1 MNGNRI
7 FPTLETE
14 RLTLREMTSKDT
26 EFYFHHF
33 NIDKI
38 ADGCCFPG
46 PSNLEIPRK
55 ELELY
60 CINPFRENRGV
71 RWGII
76 RKRDDKLI
84 GTCGI
89 YDWDKTS
96 HRAEIGYDLD
106 PAYWGQGIMTEALRA
121 ILRYGFEKIQ
131 LNRIQA
137 IIDSKNAK
145 SMRLV
150 RRLEFKREGVLRQRS
165 YFRGEFRDDIVFSL
179 LRNEWTP
186 PWPHHPL
193 SVKRD

>member
-1 MNGNRI
+1 MNINRI

-14 RLTLREMTSKDT
+14 RLILREMTPKDT

-38 ADGCCFPG
+38 IDGCCFPG
-46 PSNLEIPRK
+46 PSNLEVAKK

-60 CINPFRENRGV
+60 CINPFKENRGV

-76 RKRDDKLI
+76 RKGDVKLI

-89 YDWDKTS
+89 YDWDKLS
-96 HRAEIGYDLD
+96 HRAEIGYDLN

-121 ILRYGFEKIQ
+121 ILRYGFEKMQ
-131 LNRIQA
+131 LNRVQA

-145 SMRLV
+145 STRLV

-165 YFRGEFRDDIVFSL
+165 YFKGEFRDDVIFSL

-186 PWPHHPL
+186 P
-193 SVKRD
+193 

>member
-1 MNGNRI
+1 MNENRI

-14 RLTLREMTSKDT
+14 RLTLKEMTPKDLG
-26 EFYFHHF
+26 FYFHHF
-33 NIDKI
+33 NIEKI
-38 ADGCCFPG
+38 VDGCCFLG
-46 PSNLEIPRK
+46 PSNLEVAKK

-71 RWGII
+71 RWGIV
-76 RKRDDKLI
+76 RKGNDKLI

-89 YDWDKTS
+89 YDWNKTS
-96 HRAEIGYDLD
+96 HSAEIGYDLD

-121 ILRYGFEKIQ
+121 ILKYGFERIQ

-145 SMRLV
+145 SIRLV
-150 RRLEFKREGVLRQRS
+150 RRLEFKKEGVLRQRS
-165 YFRGEFRDDIVFSL
+165 YFRGEFRDDVVFSL

-186 PWPHHPL
+186 T
-193 SVKRD
+193 